1 MGDNTYPFLLD
12 VCYRPLNNDVVQVK
26 SKISRTI
33 MENVHVCY
41 HPPNRVLSPAILC
54 VIVHLHVCY
63 LSLFYV
69 ISPAETPGKVVCA
82 KVYRHVKGI
91 KDF

>member
-1 MGDNTYPFLLD
+1 MRHIL
-12 VCYRPLNNDVVQVK
+12 RVVYE
-26 SKISRTI
+26 KISPMMKTSGKGNYSRW
-33 MENVHVCY
+33 
-41 HPPNRVLSPAILC
+41 P
-54 VIVHLHVCY
+54 
-63 LSLFYV
+63 YV